1 MISILL
7 FKELDTKATCSE
19 VKRLLTKEL
28 ERLVLMSGHQLID
41 ISSPALSPA
50 PGHSSGNHNEDALI
64 EGINADGIVMAIH
77 ETIHHC
83 PEPSK
88 TILIEKY
95 IKHTPSFLIA
105 KSIYLE
111 HSRFNDLLN
120 HALLEFADGFDY
132 WQLQFNCQPITDLHV
147 YKPESHRKVTGNL
160 PE

>member
-1 MISILL
+1 MILL

-105 KSIYLE
+105 KSLYVE

-120 HALLEFADGFDY
+120 HALLEFADSYDY
-132 WQLQFNCQPITDLHV
+132 WQRQFDCQPVTDLHV
-147 YKPESHRKVTGNL
+147 YKSETDRNVGGNL
-160 PE
+160 SE